1 MTRVQKKAL
10 RLIGEALILLADDVP
25 ASSDGR
31 EEPVDMSRSSTRD
44 KLRSVQPTE
53 TDRARAQAERQR
65 LGLERTEE
73 RE

>member
-25 ASSDGR
+25 ASSESR